1 MRKHRTNDKPP
12 FPSLKA
18 FKQHAENRRAEK
30 VTSLH
35 KLVEES
41 KTKEEFLSKMCKISQ
56 LTLKIIEIRTRR
68 QASNPNW
75 FLYRRN
81 VVTASIAHTVYHAQ
95 KKQSK
100 KFCVFALIASISH
113 LPTGIPALVW
123 GSENEQV
130 ALDEYQHRCQMTDSL
145 HRVLKYG
152 LILDPEFCGWGGSP
166 DGIGVRGDGS
176 RYLIEIK
183 CPFSFADGKLKEN
196 GAEKLQYLSEGPKLK
211 RTHLYF
217 FQVQTL
223 MGVTGSVTR

>member
-1 MRKHRTNDKPP
+1 MNPQINK

-18 FKQHAENRRAEK
+18 FSKHAEGRRAEK

-41 KTKEEFLSKMCKISQ
+41 ETKEEFLAKMRKISR

-100 KFCVFALIASISH
+100 KFRIFALIASINH
-113 LPTGIPALVW
+113 LPTGIPALIW
-123 GSENEQV
+123 GSQHEQV
-130 ALDEYQHRCQMTDSL
+130 ALNEYQHMCQMTDSL

-152 LILDPEFCGWGGSP
+152 LILDSEFCGWGGSP
-166 DGIGVRGDGS
+166 DAVGVRGDGS
-176 RYLIEIK
+176 R
-183 CPFSFADGKLKEN
+183 
-196 GAEKLQYLSEGPKLK
+196 
-211 RTHLYF
+211 
-217 FQVQTL
+217 
-223 MGVTGSVTR
+223 